1 MKRKEITK
9 FLAMMMSVAMIAGS
23 GVPVTAADF
32 TSEEATVETQNGDVP
47 DLEEFTDEAGTAADT
62 GTAGENATDLFS
74 DSEEPAQD
82 TGEEAAAGLSIKA
95 TLNGGAAVDAVVTTD
110 QEKVVNKTCTLVD
123 ITFKKSDL
131 KEGENT
137 INLTSVL
144 GEGGSN
150 FKVGGRLLASG
161 VKNPYIQNTDG
172 SYTTTLTDVDGT
184 VGYCYLTRKISVG
197 TVQEW
202 YKITYHIVEEV
213 TKTALSGNAY
223 FETKEGEKG
232 TPKDLTV
239 DGTDVTCNFES
250 NEAFDAYNY
259 LILDLKAGAEDKIE
273 VGTGYNSSTGKIS
286 GAQTAQADGTY
297 KIQFGTGRGPA
308 KVTKKYYCLVTYKD
322 GSTAVYTL
330 NILRKGYAGIT
341 GYYGMSEESPAN
353 GIWTLD
359 NATGKFK
366 MWMPLATY
374 PQGAMGATIY
384 DDEGNAIPTSEYKFE
399 MSPDYKGDN
408 FYIEDGYLWAKGA
421 GASGDC
427 MVVTCRGKS
436 YPFYIKAVY
445 SSYQVKS
452 ILNARA
458 TDGTTTVDET
468 NFADENAFAAL
479 FPEAEKENA
488 KTFYTLVT
496 DCQTALN
503 NNEWDSDLSGKFWD
517 DNCDSAKLNKIG
529 ELAPEIWENIYGL
542 KDAKEAIK
550 AYADFD
556 NAPEDKKEALQKS
569 VDDAIAKLE
578 SDYKAGNIKS
588 TEDVQKAVDTA
599 KKEQDVINP
608 KTVEMSDC
616 TMTLAETSYTYDGEA
631 KTPEVTVMNGEKTV
645 APENYTVDYADNTEA
660 GTATVTV
667 TGQGLYQGSLQQT
680 FTINP
685 AAQKV
690 KVATASV
697 SKIEGDAAFAIK
709 ADAAKGAKFTY
720 KTSNSKVATVDAK
733 GKVKPVGPG
742 TAVITVK
749 ASAKNYEDATA
760 TVKVTVVKRIL
771 KTTKTSFTKKEGD
784 AAFTLG
790 VKTNVKATVSY
801 KSSDKNVV
809 TVDSKG
815 KISVKGPGR
824 AVITVTGK
832 ASRMSA
838 QTAKIT
844 VTVKPSA
851 RLKATAAA
859 QKGRKLQISWKRN
872 SKVSGYQVEVAT
884 DKSFKKVVKKVN
896 ISKNRTVKTTVKGL
910 TAGKKYYVRVR
921 SIKKVSGGSV
931 NGSWS
936 NAKPVKAV
944 K

>member
-62 GTAGENATDLFS
+62 GNAADLFS

-82 TGEEAAAGLSIKA
+82 TGEETAAGLSIKA
-95 TLNGGAAVDAVVTTD
+95 TLNGGAAVDAVVTTE
-110 QEKVVNKTCTLVD
+110 QETISKKKCTLVD
-123 ITFKKSDL
+123 ITFRKSDL
-131 KEGENT
+131 KEGENIISLVPT
-137 INLTSVL
+137 L
-144 GEGGSN
+144 GEGGDHFLAGSN
-150 FKVGGRLLASG
+150 FVRSG
-161 VKNPYIQNTDG
+161 VDEDTLYTKNDDG
-172 SYTTTLTDVDGT
+172 SYTTTLTDVDGA
-184 VGYCYLTRKISVG
+184 VGYCSMTRVIDIG
-197 TVQEW
+197 EIDEY
-202 YKITYHIVEEV
+202 YKITYHIAEEE

-250 NEAFDAYNY
+250 SEAFDAYNY

-273 VGTGYNSSTGKIS
+273 VGTGYDSSTGKIS

-297 KIQFGTGRGPA
+297 KIQFGTGQGPA
-308 KVTKKYYCLVTYKD
+308 KIARKYYCLVTYKD

-341 GYYGMSEESPAN
+341 GFYGMSEESPAN

-374 PQGAMGATIY
+374 PQGAMGATVY

-458 TDGTTTVDET
+458 TDGTTTLDAE
-468 NFADENAFAAL
+468 NFADADDFAAL
-479 FPEAEKENA
+479 FPEKEKENA

-496 DCQTALN
+496 DCQEALN
-503 NNEWDSDLSGKFWD
+503 NNKWDSELSGKFWD
-517 DNCDSAKLNKIG
+517 DNCDSAKLNKVG

-542 KDAKEAIK
+542 KDAKEDIK
-550 AYADFD
+550 AYADID

-599 KKEQDVINP
+599 KKELDVINP

-616 TMTLAETSYTYDGEA
+616 TMTLSETSYTYDGEA

-697 SKIEGDAAFAIK
+697 SKIEGDAAFTIK

-824 AVITVTGK
+824 AIITVTGK

-844 VTVKPSA
+844 ITVKPSA
-851 RLKATAAA
+851 GLRATAVA

-872 SKVSGYQVEVAT
+872 SKVSGYQVEIAT

-896 ISKNRTVKTTVKGL
+896 ISKNQTVKTTIKGL

-921 SIKKVSGGSV
+921 GIKKVSGGIV
-931 NGSWS
+931 YGNWS